1 MWVALKGPADFRI
14 FQYYW
19 NKQRLHVVRRP
30 NTTRSNPHIWE
41 TEREFL
47 ACLQFGEI
55 ELGKKNPTSLNL
67 TPPAWNDFLFSGK
80 IQCFKALCHFLDAGD
95 VVFSASDLY
104 MKCFYLSKSKNNEII
119 QTNKKKKAKWCE
131 AEFEMVHHWF
141 IPNWVWQRAPA
152 FPTFIIFKKS
162 FIMKLYSVYIGL
174 WMTQKLC
181 HGSIF
186 WKCILELIWP
196 EKL

>member
-47 ACLQFGEI
+47 ACLQFDEI

-119 QTNKKKKAKWCE
+119 QTNKKKKQNDAKLNLKWYITDSSQIGCDRG
-131 AEFEMVHHWF
+131 H
-141 IPNWVWQRAPA
+141 RL
-152 FPTFIIFKKS
+152 FPHSLYLKKS

>member
-41 TEREFL
+41 TKREFL
-47 ACLQFGEI
+47 ACLQFDEI

-119 QTNKKKKAKWCE
+119 QTNKKKKQNDAKLNLKWYITDSSQIGCDRG
-131 AEFEMVHHWF
+131 H
-141 IPNWVWQRAPA
+141 RL
-152 FPTFIIFKKS
+152 FPHSLYLKKVLS
-162 FIMKLYSVYIGL
+162 WSCTV
-174 WMTQKLC
+174 
-181 HGSIF
+181 
-186 WKCILELIWP
+186 CI
-196 EKL
+196 